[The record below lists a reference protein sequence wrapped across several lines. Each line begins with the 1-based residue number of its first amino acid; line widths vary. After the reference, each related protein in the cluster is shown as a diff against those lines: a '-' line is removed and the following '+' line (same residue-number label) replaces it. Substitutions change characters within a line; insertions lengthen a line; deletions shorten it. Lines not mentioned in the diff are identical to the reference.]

1 MNHRQSARWSRQ
13 LTAMV
18 FQQGILL
25 GYFTTRNISF
35 QGAYLEKGPALLPLN
50 STLDVTFM
58 TAAGCL
64 PKCAV
69 KAFAVHKEGEGTGIM
84 FANGDRE
91 ILNNLR
97 QVLFAAAPGNQSS
110 SRAIKLE

>member
-25 GYFTTRNISF
+25 GYFKTRNISL
-35 QGAYLEKGPALLPLN
+35 QGAYLEKGPAALPLN
-50 STLDVTFM
+50 GTLDVIFM
-58 TAAGCL
+58 AAAGCL

-69 KAFAVHKEGEGTGIM
+69 KALVVHKENEGTGIM
-84 FANGDRE
+84 FASNDQE
-91 ILNNLR
+91 ILHNLR
-97 QVLFAAAPGNQSS
+97 QVLFTVAPGNQSS
-110 SRAIKLE
+110 SRTLKLK